1 MANVKKNEP
10 DNGYKTVLKE
20 YDFYNNTD
28 NDFEIIE
35 DCPKNDMNNKN
46 DNSFEDLCQNSI
58 IQNYILIFF
67 QIIFNS
73 RNQSSSFSINDI
85 FDFDNLKPH
94 ESQIKYL
101 IDFYIMENNNG
112 QDKNNLSEEK
122 KLLVER
128 WKIKYKEDKNKSD
141 KNYELYLNKK
151 MKLIEKSIIAYTR
164 LLPLYN
170 FVKNE
175 KYLIEFKFCPKN
187 RRKFIDNENST
198 FKIKLIEDNKFCFKL
213 SVKYLKIK
221 AKNIIKFIEKN
232 NSEFIVIPSKKSRR
246 RFLSDT
252 FHKKSSA
259 QLLNELEKDVE
270 ENNEKINNNCIID
283 NYIGD
288 ERRFSYEN
296 PKSSKQYINSKF
308 YEDNLDKS
316 NPNKIEIKESGSIY
330 SNEDNLSLVINESDS
345 IIHKSK
351 SKIMVSD
358 NMIKTEKI
366 NRMKSKDSINEDN
379 PRKCQTYKENHKY
392 KHIKSNEL
400 SNLSI
405 NNAIIKSILQDY
417 KNVRRIV
424 NIMPDFDSINHNKL
438 ATFISNN

>member
-10 DNGYKTVLKE
+10 DNGYKSVLKE

-28 NDFEIIE
+28 NDFEIIDE
-35 DCPKNDMNNKN
+35 CPTNDMNNKN
-46 DNSFEDLCQNSI
+46 DNSFEDLCQKSI
-58 IQNYILIFF
+58 IQKYILIFI

-73 RNQSSSFSINDI
+73 RNQSSFFSINDI

-94 ESQIKYL
+94 ESKIKYL
-101 IDFYIMENNNG
+101 IDFYIMENNKG

-128 WKIKYKEDKNKSD
+128 WKIKYKEDSNKSD

-151 MKLIEKSIIAYTR
+151 MKLIEKSIITYTR

-175 KYLIEFKFCPKN
+175 NYLIEFKFCPKN
-187 RRKFIDNENST
+187 RRKFIDNESST
-198 FKIKLIEDNKFCFKL
+198 YRIKLIEDNKFCFKL

-221 AKNIIKFIEKN
+221 GKSIIKLIEKN
-232 NSEFIVIPSKKSRR
+232 NSEFVVIPSKKSRR

-270 ENNEKINNNCIID
+270 ENNAKINNNYITD
-283 NYIGD
+283 NYVGD

-296 PKSSKQYINSKF
+296 PKSSKQYVSSKF
-308 YEDNLDKS
+308 NEDNSDKS
-316 NPNKIEIKESGSIY
+316 NPNKIENKDSGSIY
-330 SNEDNLSLVINESDS
+330 SNEDNLSLVINESDN
-345 IIHKSK
+345 IIHISK
-351 SKIMVSD
+351 SKMMASD

-366 NRMKSKDSINEDN
+366 NEMNSKVSINEDN

-392 KHIKSNEL
+392 KNIKSNEL

-405 NNAIIKSILQDY
+405 NNSVIKCILQDY

-424 NIMPDFDSINHNKL
+424 SIIPDFDNINHNKL